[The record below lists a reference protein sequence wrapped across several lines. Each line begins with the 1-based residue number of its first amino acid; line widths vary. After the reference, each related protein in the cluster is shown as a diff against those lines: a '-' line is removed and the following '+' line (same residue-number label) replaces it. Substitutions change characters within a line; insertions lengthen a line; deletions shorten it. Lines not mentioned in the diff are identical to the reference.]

1 MDYRHSDSIPGRVT
15 DTCILCGVQIDPRNL
30 CRHLTWRSSSPWLQA
45 RRQRLVTDNALSSTT
60 KCKSGPGQLSRY
72 SDSLRAGRFGDGI
85 PVRARFSEPV
95 QVHPASYTMDTGF
108 LTRGLSGRGVAL
120 TTHPIWGRGQRKR
133 RAIPLLLFWAFVAC
147 SRVYVTLLYFTLL
160 YMV

>member
-1 MDYRHSDSIPGRVT
+1 
-15 DTCILCGVQIDPRNL
+15 
-30 CRHLTWRSSSPWLQA
+30 
-45 RRQRLVTDNALSSTT
+45 
-60 KCKSGPGQLSRY
+60 
-72 SDSLRAGRFGDGI
+72 
-85 PVRARFSEPV
+85 VRARFSEPV

-147 SRVYVTLLYFTLL
+147 SRVTFTLTKCKKL
-160 YMV
+160 QRHRTRPHSVALIQSL